1 MSELNLPNGQ
11 TIEVDQEGFMTDP
24 SIWNDE
30 IAKAFAQIEGIEEL
44 TEEHWAVINFIRE
57 YYLENDLAP
66 MIRKMCKGTGLTLN
80 KIYELFP
87 AGPAKGA
94 CKWAG
99 LPKPD
104 GCV

>member
-1 MSELNLPNGQ
+1 MTIKLPDGRE
-11 TIEVDQEGFMTDP
+11 IEVDQEGFMTHP
-24 SIWNDE
+24 EIWNEE
-30 IAKAFAQIEGIEEL
+30 IAAFFAKLEGVEQL
-44 TEEHWAVINFIRE
+44 TEQHWAVIKFIRNH
-57 YYLENDLAP
+57 YLENDLAP
-66 MIRKMCKGTGLTLN
+66 MVKSICKTTNLPLK

>member
-1 MSELNLPNGQ
+1 MSIKLPDGRE
-11 TIEVDQEGFMTDP
+11 IEVDPEGFMLQPELWTE
-24 SIWNDE
+24 E
-30 IAKAFAQIEGIEEL
+30 IAAYFARIEGIEQL
-44 TEEHWAVINFIRE
+44 TEQHWAVIKFIRAH
-57 YYLENDLAP
+57 YLDNDLAP
-66 MIRKMCKGTGLTLN
+66 MVKSICKNANLPLK

>member
-1 MSELNLPNGQ
+1 MMIKLPDGQ
-11 TIEVDQEGFMTDP
+11 EIEVDQEGFMLKPEAWTE
-24 SIWNDE
+24 E
-30 IAKAFAQIEGIEEL
+30 IARQFAKLEDVEEL
-44 TEEHWAVINFIRE
+44 TEEHWAVLKYIRNH
-57 YYLENDLAP
+57 YLENNMAP
-66 MIRKMCKGTGLTLN
+66 MIRSICKTTRLPLK
-80 KIYELFP
+80 KIYDIFP

>member
-1 MSELNLPNGQ
+1 MPTIKLPDGQ
-11 TIEVDQEGFMTDP
+11 EIEVDQEGFVTDP
-24 SIWNDE
+24 KIWTEE
-30 IAKAFAQIEGIEEL
+30 IAVQLAKLEGVDEL
-44 TEEHWAVINFIRE
+44 TEEHWAVIKYIRT

-66 MIRKMCKGTGLTLN
+66 MVRKICKTTNLQLK
-80 KIYELFP
+80 KIYEIFP

>member
-1 MSELNLPNGQ
+1 MALTLPNG
-11 TIEVDQEGFMTDP
+11 TVIEIDQEGFIKDP
-24 SIWNDE
+24 ALWTEE
-30 IAKAFAQIEGIEEL
+30 IAKAFAKLEGIEEL
-44 TEEHWAVINFIRE
+44 TDEHWAIINFIRE
-57 YYLENDLAP
+57 YYLENELAP
-66 MIRKMCKGTGLTLN
+66 MIRKMCKASSVSLK

>member
-1 MSELNLPNGQ
+1 MTTVKLSNNRE
-11 TIEVDQEGFMTDP
+11 IEVDQEGFITNP
-24 SIWNDE
+24 QLWTEE
-30 IAKAFAQIEGIEEL
+30 IALEFARLEGINEL
-44 TEEHWAVINFIRE
+44 TAQHWAVIKYIRT
-57 YYLENDLAP
+57 YYLENNLAP
-66 MIRKMCKGTGLTLN
+66 MVRKICKTTNLQLK

>member
-1 MSELNLPNGQ
+1 MIIKLPSG
-11 TIEVDQEGFMTDP
+11 IEIDVDQEGFMTNPD
-24 SIWNDE
+24 SWTE
-30 IAKAFAQIEGIEEL
+30 TIAENFARIEGIDKL
-44 TEEHWAVINFIRE
+44 TEEHWAIIKYIRS
-57 YYLENDLAP
+57 YYLENKIAP
-66 MIRKMCKGTGLTLN
+66 MVRNICKTTSLPLK

>member
-1 MSELNLPNGQ
+1 MPIKLPDGREI
-11 TIEVDQEGFMTDP
+11 TVDPEGFMLQPELWTE
-24 SIWNDE
+24 E
-30 IAKAFAQIEGIEEL
+30 IAEYFAKIDGIEHL
-44 TEEHWAVINFIRE
+44 TEQHWSVIKFIRSH
-57 YYLENDLAP
+57 YLENDLAP
-66 MIRKMCKGTGLTLN
+66 MVKSICKTANLPLK

>member
-1 MSELNLPNGQ
+1 MLIKLPDGKE
-11 TIEVDQEGFMTDP
+11 IEVDQEGFMTDP
-24 SIWNDE
+24 KIWDE
-30 IAKAFAQIEGIEEL
+30 QIAENFAKLEGVEKL
-44 TEEHWAVINFIRE
+44 TDEHWAVIKYIRT
-57 YYLENDLAP
+57 YYLQNDLAP
-66 MIRKMCKGTGLTLN
+66 MVRSICKTTSLPLK
-80 KIYELFP
+80 KIYELFS

>member
-1 MSELNLPNGQ
+1 MLIKLPDGKE
-11 TIEVDQEGFMTDP
+11 IEVDQEGFMTNP
-24 SIWNDE
+24 ELWNE
-30 IAKAFAQIEGIEEL
+30 KIAVSFAKLDGVENL
-44 TEEHWAVINFIRE
+44 TPEHWIVIKYIRE
-57 YYLENDLAP
+57 YYTQNSLAP
-66 MIRKMCKGTGLTLN
+66 MVRNICKTASLPLK

>member
-1 MSELNLPNGQ
+1 MTIKLPNGKD
-11 TIEVDQEGFMTDP
+11 IEVDPEGFMLQPELWTE
-24 SIWNDE
+24 E
-30 IAKAFAQIEGIEEL
+30 IAVSFAKIEGIEQLSEQ
-44 TEEHWAVINFIRE
+44 HWAVIKFIRS

-66 MIRKMCKGTGLTLN
+66 MVKSICKTANLPLK

>member
-1 MSELNLPNGQ
+1 MAIKLPDGRE
-11 TIEVDQEGFMTDP
+11 IEVDQEGFMINP
-24 SIWNDE
+24 KLWNEE
-30 IAKAFAQIEGIEEL
+30 IAAFFAKIEGVEQL
-44 TEEHWAVINFIRE
+44 TEQHWAVITFIRS

-66 MIRKMCKGTGLTLN
+66 MIKSICKTANLPLK

>member
-1 MSELNLPNGQ
+1 MLKLPNGAE
-11 TIEVDQEGFMTDP
+11 IEVDQEGFMTKAEL
-24 SIWNDE
+24 WTKE
-30 IAKAFAQIEGIEEL
+30 IAVEFAKLEGINEL
-44 TEEHWAVINFIRE
+44 TEEHWAVIKYIRE
-57 YYLENDLAP
+57 YYLENNLAP
-66 MIRKMCKGTGLTLN
+66 MVRNICKTVKLPLK
-80 KIYELFP
+80 KIYEIFP